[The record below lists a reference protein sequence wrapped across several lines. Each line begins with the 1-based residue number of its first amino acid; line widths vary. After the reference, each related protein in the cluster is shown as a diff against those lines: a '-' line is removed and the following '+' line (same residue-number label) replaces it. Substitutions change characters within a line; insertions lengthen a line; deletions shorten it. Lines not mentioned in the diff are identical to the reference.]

1 MFKRCR
7 KGDINSIKQIK
18 ESDETIK
25 RINKTTKSHSPRVY
39 VKCGYADVRCV
50 HFTAK
55 RIITLDQVAYL
66 SETQVE
72 SEEIPTV
79 FVMI

>member
-1 MFKRCR
+1 MRCR
-7 KGDINSIKQIK
+7 NGDINSIKQIK

-25 RINKTTKSHSPRVY
+25 RINKTRKSHPSRVP

-55 RIITLDQVAYL
+55 RIITLDQVTVL
-66 SETQVE
+66 SETQVVC
-72 SEEIPTV
+72 EEIPTV
-79 FVMI
+79 VVMI